1 MRYLLLTL
9 LIFSLEAEANLS
21 QLAQDYLDN
30 GVDVLEANSGKRKS
44 LLDVQAFQ
52 VTRTWNLT
60 ASGTKLD
67 ANSESSTTY
76 TVTPYDST
84 SYSLGVAKAFEWGGT
99 LSLTNSLTN
108 VKTSALERSGFS
120 QGLSYSQDLG
130 KNFFGST
137 FFKDVAVL
145 EKASRAT
152 EYAQDQRIQAGL
164 IGLANS
170 YTSAQLN
177 KSLFGLQGEAVERA
191 QKRLELI
198 KGRVRDGLREQVDL
212 IQARIALLSAE
223 EQKKSFAIGLSSS
236 MEKMASYVH
245 RSVKESEIIPFQ
257 LLEDKRGLPEGDISN
272 NLTIHELKVRLDLV
286 AIQREKTDLS
296 YIPAINLTA
305 AVTNNDFDVARSEAI
320 SKGKLGEDQKDVSA
334 TLSLSWAI
342 GNAPQKIEDQKV
354 AIDEK
359 LSQAKS
365 EKLTVSLN
373 ESSKEFVKQIK
384 LLNETVESSRK
395 RLSLAKSALDEYT
408 KLYKRGKADLDQVIR
423 AEEDLILTERSLV
436 QNISQRQ
443 SLHFTLSSLYGNLK
457 SYLLKEK

>member
-1 MRYLLLTL
+1 MRYLSLFILLFATGAHA
-9 LIFSLEAEANLS
+9 SLS
-21 QLAQDYLDN
+21 QITEDYLKE
-30 GVDVLEANSGKRKS
+30 GLDVLEANSGKEKS
-44 LLDVQAFQ
+44 LLDIKSFQA
-52 VTRTWNLT
+52 TRTWTLT

-67 ANSESSTTY
+67 ANSESSSTY
-76 TVTPYDST
+76 TVTPYDSEA
-84 SYSLGVAKAFEWGGT
+84 YSLGVAKAFEWGGT
-99 LSLTNSLTN
+99 LSLSNSLTHIKSSSIDRN
-108 VKTSALERSGFS
+108 GFS

-130 KNFFGST
+130 KNFLGTT
-137 FFKDVAVL
+137 FFKDVAIL
-145 EKASRAT
+145 EKSSRVT
-152 EYAQDQRIQAGL
+152 EYVQDQKIQLGL

-170 YTSAQLN
+170 YTNAQLN
-177 KSLFGLQGEAVERA
+177 KSLLDLQGEAVDRA

-236 MEKMASYVH
+236 MEKMAGYLH
-245 RSVKESEIIPFQ
+245 RSVKEDEIVTFQ
-257 LLEDKRGLPEGDISN
+257 LLNDKRGLPEGDVSK
-272 NLTIHELKVRLDLV
+272 NLTIKELNEKLTLV

-305 AVTNNDFDVARSEAI
+305 AVTNNDYDPARSEAI

-359 LSQAKS
+359 LAAAKT
-365 EKLTVSLN
+365 EKLSVSLN
-373 ESSKEFVKQIK
+373 ESSREFIKQIQ
-384 LLNETVESSRK
+384 LLNETVDSSRK
-395 RLSLAKSALDEYT
+395 RMSLAKSALDEYT

-443 SLHFTLSSLYGNLK
+443 SLHFTLSSLYGNLR